1 MNKKIISFLMVS
13 ALVALGVSCSKD
25 NFTDSIFSTSTEPVD
40 KSVVTAPFDQWLYDN
55 FVVPYNTEIQYKFNF
70 PASNLDFQL
79 APADYKKSQLLS
91 HFIKYLFYDVYTKF
105 AGEDFMKQYGPRMF
119 HFIGS
124 TAFAP
129 TTGTRTLGYASGGVK
144 ITLINVNNLRLW
156 TADNPY
162 TGADVEQLNRDQF
175 HTMHHEFSHI
185 LHQTKSYPSAFGL
198 VTAGNY
204 DPRTWGERDSVE
216 TNSLG
221 YLTNYGSSA
230 TYEDFV
236 ETLSCTITDS
246 DYAWMN
252 YIINAC
258 MNTGIDDKQKVYDL
272 IDSLG
277 IANLDNPGKPWNN
290 FTVKKESVLNTET
303 NKYEETGRYIS
314 SFHENNVKIQN
325 EAKNITARYTN
336 VKSFTSFRD
345 YLDNWVES
353 TGNPNAGINAILT
366 KIETARKWHQ
376 EKWGLELFALRR
388 EVRARQDKIND
399 YVKANVTI
407 YDY

>member
-1 MNKKIISFLMVS
+1 
-13 ALVALGVSCSKD
+13 
-25 NFTDSIFSTSTEPVD
+25 
-40 KSVVTAPFDQWLYDN
+40 
-55 FVVPYNTEIQYKFNF
+55 
-70 PASNLDFQL
+70 
-79 APADYKKSQLLS
+79 
-91 HFIKYLFYDVYTKF
+91 
-105 AGEDFMKQYGPRMF
+105 
-119 HFIGS
+119 
-124 TAFAP
+124 
-129 TTGTRTLGYASGGVK
+129 LGYASGGVK